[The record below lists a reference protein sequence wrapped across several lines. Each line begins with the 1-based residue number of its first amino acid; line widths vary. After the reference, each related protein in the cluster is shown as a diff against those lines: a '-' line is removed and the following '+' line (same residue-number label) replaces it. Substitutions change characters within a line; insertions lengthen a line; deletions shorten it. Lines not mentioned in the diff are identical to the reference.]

1 ESAQIVA
8 PHATTDSATR
18 CTSLGMRRRNTCT
31 DERPRASEKAARA
44 STASV
49 VTLMPPAVDAEPP
62 PTNMSIEPTTSD
74 EPCRSSIGITE
85 NPPERVIADRKN
97 VWKVVSQAS
106 SPPKVRGLSYSSRRN
121 TSAPATKSTTVVIR
135 VSLAC
140 SDHCRKCQWCL
151 NSVKITGNPM

>member
-85 NPPERVIADRKN
+85 HPPARVIADREHA
-97 VWKVVSQAS
+97 WQAVSPAP
-106 SPPKVRGLSYSSRRN
+106 SPPEVRGETYSSRR
-121 TSAPATKSTTVVIR
+121 TASAT
-135 VSLAC
+135 
-140 SDHCRKCQWCL
+140 
-151 NSVKITGNPM
+151 